1 MSDPARDKFSRGPF
15 LRFNPH
21 APFSFD
27 LPQDRLF
34 RRDVVRDQMRLA
46 PRANALQS
54 KPARDLTQEEARD
67 LTAYYALTGQIT
79 LDKPV
84 TFQLNGKPAF
94 PKPNEK
100 VALGL
105 TIAGV
110 SFALANPHADPA
122 AWKETR
128 PLDMRLVVLLVRLS
142 QYLKTTWD
150 VTVIYWGGLGI
161 AGQNPQDRH
170 GKGFALDFHGAMTRR
185 GKFEVW
191 RDWGNRPI
199 TLPNGTPA
207 KPYNQWPVNIQPYF
221 RLDVDDPTGAGGF
234 FYDVYHFLTGEAAD
248 GRNPSHRT
256 SIGDHSYILHPD
268 HPDPNQRW
276 PHRDH
281 IHAEIDR

>member
-1 MSDPARDKFSRGPF
+1 MSDPTRDKFARGPF
-15 LRFNPH
+15 LRFNPR

-27 LPQDRLF
+27 LPQDPLV
-34 RRDVVRDQMRLA
+34 RRDVVRDQLRLG

-79 LDKPV
+79 LEKPV
-84 TFQLNGKPAF
+84 TFQMDGRPAF

-110 SFALANPHADPA
+110 SFVPNNPDAA
-122 AWKETR
+122 AWQATK

-142 QYLKTTWD
+142 QYLNTSKWG

-161 AGQNPQDRH
+161 AGQDPQDRH
-170 GKGFALDFHGAMTRR
+170 GKGFALDFHGAFTRR
-185 GKFEVW
+185 GRFEVL
-191 RDWGNRPI
+191 RDWWNRPI
-199 TLPNGTPA
+199 TLPNGKPA
-207 KPYNQWPVNIQPYF
+207 PHNQWPSNVQPYF

-248 GRNPSHRT
+248 GFNPAHPT

-268 HPDPNQRW
+268 HPDPNQRY

-281 IHAEIDR
+281 IHAEIGR